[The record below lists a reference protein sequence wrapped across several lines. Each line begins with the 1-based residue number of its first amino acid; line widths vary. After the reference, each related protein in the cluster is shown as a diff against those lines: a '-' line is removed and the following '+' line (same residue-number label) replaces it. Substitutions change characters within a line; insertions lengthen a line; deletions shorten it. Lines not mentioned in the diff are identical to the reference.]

1 MASGGVVRY
10 PPVFYGEGRGITR
23 MTGKSTPVTCFRRS
37 VSAGAGEWLFSRWK
51 GDTDMDTDIIKADT
65 LEEYGRI
72 FGVETRHPQVGVV
85 RFDRSEN
92 QPTHRMTLGFYA
104 LFLVKTVG
112 ITIDYGKTRYD
123 FDDGTVICFAPGQTI
138 GISRMAGGSVPEAVG
153 LLFHPD
159 FLRGTALGAGMGR
172 FTFFSYA
179 SHEALC
185 LSAEE
190 RRVVE
195 DYLGMIGRELERPV
209 DGYSKSLVALNIEV
223 LLNYCLRFYG
233 RQFATREALGDDVLA
248 RFERLL
254 DGYWEAGRPRGLPT
268 VRYFADKVCLS
279 PNYFG
284 DLVKARTGLTAQ
296 EHVQRKLT
304 EAAKD
309 ALLKP
314 RLSVKQVAELLG
326 FRYPQHFLRFFKRN
340 TGLTPREYRDGGR

>member
-1 MASGGVVRY
+1 
-10 PPVFYGEGRGITR
+10 

-37 VSAGAGEWLFSRWK
+37 VSAGAGEWLFSREK

-65 LEEYGRI
+65 LEEYGRF

-138 GISRMAGGSVPEAVG
+138 GISRMAGGPVPEAVG

-223 LLNYCLRFYG
+223 LLNYCLRFYE

-254 DGYWEAGRPRGLPT
+254 DGYWEAGRPQGLPT

-296 EHVQRKLT
+296 EHVQRRLT

-309 ALLKP
+309 ALLNP
-314 RLSVKQVAELLG
+314 RLSVKQVAKLLG